1 MYTEDK
7 IEMTITSEIKI
18 KWIMKITIKIKM
30 IIELKWIILIKYKT
44 KIVFCKI
51 QNGKTGENGIWW

>member
-7 IEMTITSEIKI
+7 IEITITFKIKI
-18 KWIMKITIKIKM
+18 KLTMKITIKIKM
-30 IIELKWIILIKYKT
+30 IIKLKWIILIKCKT
-44 KIVFCKI
+44 EVVFCKI